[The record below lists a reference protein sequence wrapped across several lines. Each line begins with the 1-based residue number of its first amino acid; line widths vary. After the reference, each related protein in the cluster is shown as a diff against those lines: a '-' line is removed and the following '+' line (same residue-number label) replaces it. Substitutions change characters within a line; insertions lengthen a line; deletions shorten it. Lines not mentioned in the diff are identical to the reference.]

1 MENRAG
7 RAALGREWSNLQLGK
22 LRQGLLQLEVLEHST
37 FSSVLVS

>member
-1 MENRAG
+1 MKLQKG
-7 RAALGREWSNLQLGK
+7 RCVLGK